1 MSSLSQ
7 FVLVILDVPLLR
19 PLTYKLEQNQEEVQ
33 IGDRCV
39 VPLGRREIVG
49 IVVGK
54 SNHCEIDPK
63 KQKSVIRVLNETAP
77 LDASWLRLT
86 KFASD
91 YYQHSWGEV
100 GLGCLPNFF
109 RTKPG
114 VRYQNSL
121 QRLRQ
126 LKKGKLCHSLIKH
139 ELNNEQKRAVDFL
152 KQSTGFRPTVL
163 FGVTGSGKTEVYL
176 HMMALAF
183 EKKADAQILFLVPE
197 INLTPQLESRVR
209 SFFIDKTIV
218 CLHSGLSQGE
228 RARSWLAMHEQRAQ
242 ILIGTRMAVFASLP
256 NLQMIVVDE
265 EHDLSY
271 KAGDGVRYSARD
283 LAVKR
288 AQLLD
293 IPIVLGSA
301 TPSLETWAHV
311 RSQHYHL
318 LTLSQRAVKEAELP
332 QLVVVN
338 PKEEKTTVGLA
349 QTVVDAI
356 SLALEKKE
364 QVIVFLN
371 RRGYAPVLTCP
382 SCGWLSTCPHCS
394 TYAVYHKSHRRLMCH
409 HCGWSTYVYS
419 QCPDCGNIDLMPLGA
434 GTQRIEEQLQEL
446 WPTARI
452 LRIDR
457 DSTQRKNAA
466 QQAFEAVHAGEVDIL
481 VGTQM
486 VAKGHDFKN
495 VSLVVVLNVDAQL
508 VSANPRSEERAFA
521 NLMQVAGR
529 AGRGGLSSKI
539 IVQSR
544 FGDRLIFK
552 ALAAQDYEM
561 FADELLTVR
570 EMEGAIPFASQALLL
585 ADASNLDKTLEFLSL
600 ALNIG
605 ERIRERYSLDDIAIF
620 DPIPMAVMKIADK
633 ERGQLLI
640 EATSR
645 VRLNYFL
652 TIWIKEL
659 SEIKTS
665 VHWVVDVDPIDV

>member
-1 MSSLSQ
+1 MFSLLQ
-7 FVLVILDVPLLR
+7 FVQVILDVPLLP
-19 PLTYKLEQNQEEVQ
+19 PLTYKLDQNQEVQ
-33 IGDRCV
+33 LGDRCV

-49 IVVGK
+49 IVVGL
-54 SNHCEIDPK
+54 SDHCEIDPK
-63 KQKSVIRVLNETAP
+63 KQKSVLRVLKETSP

-100 GLGCLPNFF
+100 AMSCLPNFF

-114 VRYQNSL
+114 VRYEASL
-121 QRLRQ
+121 QRLRK
-126 LKKGKLCHSLIKH
+126 LKVRKQFASELKH
-139 ELNNEQKRAVDFL
+139 ELNTEQKRSVDFL
-152 KQSTGFRPTVL
+152 KQSDGFSPTVL

-176 HMMALAF
+176 RMMAQTF
-183 EKKADAQILFLVPE
+183 EKKPDAQILFLVPE
-197 INLTPQLESRVR
+197 INLTPQLETRVR

-218 CLHSGLSQGE
+218 CMHSGLSQGE
-228 RARSWLAMHEQRAQ
+228 RARSWLAMHEKQAQ

-256 NLQMIVVDE
+256 NLQLIVVDE

-288 AQLLD
+288 AQLLN

-318 LTLSQRAVKEAELP
+318 LTLPQRAVREAELP

-338 PKEEKTTVGLA
+338 PKEEKTTFGLA
-349 QTVVDAI
+349 QTVIDAI
-356 SLALEKKE
+356 SQTLEKKE

-382 SCGWLSTCPHCS
+382 SCGWLSACPHCS

-409 HCGWSTYVYS
+409 HCGWSTHVYS

-434 GTQRIEEQLQEL
+434 GTQRIEEQLQEI
-446 WPTARI
+446 WPSARI

-466 QQAFEAVHAGEVDIL
+466 QVAFDAVHAGDVDIL

-529 AGRGGLSSKI
+529 AGRGGLASKI

-544 FGDRLIFK
+544 FGDRPIFK
-552 ALAAQDYEM
+552 ALAAQNYEM
-561 FADELLTVR
+561 FADELLAVR

-585 ADASNLDKTLEFLSL
+585 ADAPSLDKTLEFLSL
-600 ALNIG
+600 ASSIG
-605 ERIRERYSLDDIAIF
+605 EKIRGQYKLDDIAIF
-620 DPIPMAVMKIADK
+620 DPIPMAVMKVADK

-640 EATSR
+640 EAISK

-652 TIWIKEL
+652 TIWLKAL
-659 SEIKTS
+659 SELKTS
-665 VHWVVDVDPIDV
+665 VHWVMDVDPIDV

>member
-1 MSSLSQ
+1 MSSLAL
-7 FVLVILDVPLLR
+7 FVQVILDVPLLP
-19 PLTYKLEQNQEEVQ
+19 PLTYKLEQNQEVQ
-33 IGDRCV
+33 VGDRCV
-39 VPLGRREIVG
+39 VPLGKREVVG

-54 SNHCEIDPK
+54 SDHCEVDPK
-63 KQKSVIRVLNETAP
+63 KQKSVIRILNETTP
-77 LDASWLRLT
+77 LDTNWLRLT

-100 GLGCLPNFF
+100 GLSCLPNFF

-114 VRYQNSL
+114 VRYQTSL
-121 QRLRQ
+121 EKLRK
-126 LKKGKLCHSLIKH
+126 LKATKLLSSDIKH
-139 ELNNEQKRAVDFL
+139 ELNHEQKYAVNSL
-152 KQSTGFRPTVL
+152 KSFDGFKPTVL

-176 HMMALAF
+176 HMMALTF
-183 EKKADAQILFLVPE
+183 ERHPNAQILFLVPE
-197 INLTPQLESRVR
+197 INLTPQLEARVR
-209 SFFIDKTIV
+209 SFFTHKKIV
-218 CLHSGLSQGE
+218 CMHSGLSQGE
-228 RARSWLAMHEQRAQ
+228 RARSWLAMHEKQAQ
-242 ILIGTRMAVFASLP
+242 ILIGTRMAVFASMP
-256 NLQMIVVDE
+256 ELQLIVVDE

-288 AQLLD
+288 AQLLN

-338 PKEEKTTVGLA
+338 PKEEKTTFGLA

-356 SLALEKKE
+356 SETLEKKE

-409 HCGWSTYVYS
+409 HCGWSTHVYS

-434 GTQRIEEQLQEL
+434 GTQRIEEQLQEI
-446 WPTARI
+446 WPSARI

-457 DSTQRKNAA
+457 DSTQKKNAA
-466 QQAFEAVHAGEVDIL
+466 QVAFDAVHAGEVDIL

-486 VAKGHDFKN
+486 VAKGHDFQK

-508 VSANPRSEERAFA
+508 VSANPRSEERVFA

-529 AGRGGLSSKI
+529 AGRGGLSSTM

-544 FGDRLIFK
+544 FGDRPIFK

-561 FADELLTVR
+561 FADELLAVR

-585 ADASNLDKTLEFLSL
+585 ADASSLDKTLEFLSQ
-600 ALNIG
+600 ASSIG
-605 ERIRERYSLDDIAIF
+605 TTIRERYQLDDIAIF
-620 DPIPMAVMKIADK
+620 DPIPMAVMKVADR

-640 EATSR
+640 EAASK
-645 VRLNYFL
+645 VRLNRFL
-652 TIWIKEL
+652 AIWIKEL
-659 SEIKTS
+659 SDLKTS
-665 VHWVVDVDPIDV
+665 VHWVMDVDPIDV

>member
-1 MSSLSQ
+1 MSSLAL
-7 FVLVILDVPLLR
+7 FVQVILDVPLLP
-19 PLTYKLEQNQEEVQ
+19 PLTYKLEQNQEVQ
-33 IGDRCV
+33 VGDRCV
-39 VPLGRREIVG
+39 VPLGKREVVG

-54 SNHCEIDPK
+54 SDHCEVDPK
-63 KQKSVIRVLNETAP
+63 KQKSVIRILNETTP
-77 LDASWLRLT
+77 LDTNWLRLT

-100 GLGCLPNFF
+100 GLSCLPNFF

-114 VRYQNSL
+114 VRYQTSL
-121 QRLRQ
+121 EKLRK
-126 LKKGKLCHSLIKH
+126 LKTTKLLSSDIKH
-139 ELNNEQKRAVDFL
+139 ELNHEQKYAVNSL
-152 KQSTGFRPTVL
+152 KSFDGFKPTVL

-176 HMMALAF
+176 HMMALTF
-183 EKKADAQILFLVPE
+183 ERRPNAQILFLVPE
-197 INLTPQLESRVR
+197 INLTPQLEARVR
-209 SFFIDKTIV
+209 SFFTHKKIV
-218 CLHSGLSQGE
+218 CMHSGLSQGE
-228 RARSWLAMHEQRAQ
+228 RARSWLAMHEKQAQ
-242 ILIGTRMAVFASLP
+242 ILIGTRMAVFASMP
-256 NLQMIVVDE
+256 ELQLIVVDE

-288 AQLLD
+288 AQLLN

-332 QLVVVN
+332 QLMVVN
-338 PKEEKTTVGLA
+338 PKEEKTTFGLA

-356 SLALEKKE
+356 SETLEKKE

-409 HCGWSTYVYS
+409 HCGWSTHVYS

-434 GTQRIEEQLQEL
+434 GTQRIEEQLQEI
-446 WPTARI
+446 WPSARI

-457 DSTQRKNAA
+457 DSTQKKNAA
-466 QQAFEAVHAGEVDIL
+466 QVAFDAVHAGEVDIL

-486 VAKGHDFKN
+486 VAKGHDFQK

-508 VSANPRSEERAFA
+508 VSANPRSEERVFA

-529 AGRGGLSSKI
+529 AGRGGLSSTM

-544 FGDRLIFK
+544 FGDRPIFK

-561 FADELLTVR
+561 FADELLAVR

-585 ADASNLDKTLEFLSL
+585 ADASSLDKTLEFLSQ
-600 ALNIG
+600 ASSIG
-605 ERIRERYSLDDIAIF
+605 TTIRERYQLDDIAIF
-620 DPIPMAVMKIADK
+620 DPIPMAVMKVADR

-640 EATSR
+640 EAASK
-645 VRLNYFL
+645 VRLNRFL
-652 TIWIKEL
+652 AIWIKEL
-659 SEIKTS
+659 SDLKTS
-665 VHWVVDVDPIDV
+665 VHWVMDVDPIDV

>member
-1 MSSLSQ
+1 MSSLAL
-7 FVLVILDVPLLR
+7 FVQVILDVPLLP
-19 PLTYKLEQNQEEVQ
+19 PLTYKLEQNQEVQ
-33 IGDRCV
+33 VGDRCV
-39 VPLGRREIVG
+39 VPLGKREVVG

-54 SNHCEIDPK
+54 SDHCEVDPK
-63 KQKSVIRVLNETAP
+63 KQKSVIRILNETTP
-77 LDASWLRLT
+77 LDTNWLRLT
-86 KFASD
+86 KFVSD

-100 GLGCLPNFF
+100 GLSCLPNFF

-114 VRYQNSL
+114 VRYQTSL
-121 QRLRQ
+121 EKLRK
-126 LKKGKLCHSLIKH
+126 LKTTKLLSSDIKH
-139 ELNNEQKRAVDFL
+139 ELNHEQKYAVNSL
-152 KQSTGFRPTVL
+152 KSFDGFKPTVL

-176 HMMALAF
+176 HMMALTF
-183 EKKADAQILFLVPE
+183 ERRPNAQILFLVPE
-197 INLTPQLESRVR
+197 INLTPQLEARVR
-209 SFFIDKTIV
+209 SFFTHKKIV
-218 CLHSGLSQGE
+218 CMHSGLSQGE
-228 RARSWLAMHEQRAQ
+228 RARSWLAMHEKQAQ
-242 ILIGTRMAVFASLP
+242 ILIGTRMAVFASMP
-256 NLQMIVVDE
+256 ELQLIVVDE

-288 AQLLD
+288 AQLLN

-338 PKEEKTTVGLA
+338 PKEEKTTFGLA

-356 SLALEKKE
+356 SETLEKKE

-409 HCGWSTYVYS
+409 HCGWSTHVYS

-434 GTQRIEEQLQEL
+434 GTQRIEEQLQEI
-446 WPTARI
+446 WPSARI

-457 DSTQRKNAA
+457 DSTQKKNAA
-466 QQAFEAVHAGEVDIL
+466 QVAFDAVHAGEVDIL

-486 VAKGHDFKN
+486 VAKGHDFQK

-508 VSANPRSEERAFA
+508 VSANPRSEERVFA

-529 AGRGGLSSKI
+529 AGRGGLSSTM

-544 FGDRLIFK
+544 FGDRPIFK

-561 FADELLTVR
+561 FADELLAVR

-585 ADASNLDKTLEFLSL
+585 ADASSLDKTLEFLSQ
-600 ALNIG
+600 ASSIG
-605 ERIRERYSLDDIAIF
+605 TTIRERYQLNDIAIF
-620 DPIPMAVMKIADK
+620 DPIPMAVMKVADR

-640 EATSR
+640 EAASK
-645 VRLNYFL
+645 VRLNRFL
-652 TIWIKEL
+652 AIWIKEL
-659 SEIKTS
+659 SDLKTS
-665 VHWVVDVDPIDV
+665 VHWVMDVDPIDV

>member
-1 MSSLSQ
+1 MSSLAL
-7 FVLVILDVPLLR
+7 FVQVILDVPLLP
-19 PLTYKLEQNQEEVQ
+19 PLTYKLEQNQEVQ
-33 IGDRCV
+33 VGDRCV
-39 VPLGRREIVG
+39 VPLGKREVVG

-54 SNHCEIDPK
+54 SDHCEVDPK
-63 KQKSVIRVLNETAP
+63 KQKSVIRILNETTP
-77 LDASWLRLT
+77 LDTNWLRLT

-100 GLGCLPNFF
+100 GLSCLPNFF

-114 VRYQNSL
+114 VRYQTSL
-121 QRLRQ
+121 EKLRK
-126 LKKGKLCHSLIKH
+126 LKTTKLLSSDIKH
-139 ELNNEQKRAVDFL
+139 ELNHEQKYAVNSL
-152 KQSTGFRPTVL
+152 KSFDGFKPTVL

-176 HMMALAF
+176 HMMALTF
-183 EKKADAQILFLVPE
+183 ERRPNAQILFLVPE
-197 INLTPQLESRVR
+197 INLTPQLEARVR
-209 SFFIDKTIV
+209 SFFTHKKIV
-218 CLHSGLSQGE
+218 CMHSGLSQGE
-228 RARSWLAMHEQRAQ
+228 RARSWLAMHEKQAQ
-242 ILIGTRMAVFASLP
+242 ILIGTRMAVFASMP
-256 NLQMIVVDE
+256 ELQLIVVDE

-288 AQLLD
+288 AQLLN

-338 PKEEKTTVGLA
+338 PKEEKTTFGLA

-356 SLALEKKE
+356 SETLEKKE

-409 HCGWSTYVYS
+409 HCGWSTHVYS

-434 GTQRIEEQLQEL
+434 GTQRIEEQLQEI
-446 WPTARI
+446 WPSARI

-457 DSTQRKNAA
+457 DSTQKKNAA
-466 QQAFEAVHAGEVDIL
+466 QVAFDAVHAGEVDIL

-486 VAKGHDFKN
+486 VAKGHDFQK

-508 VSANPRSEERAFA
+508 VSANPRSEERVFA

-529 AGRGGLSSKI
+529 AGRGGLSSTM

-544 FGDRLIFK
+544 FGDRPIFK

-561 FADELLTVR
+561 FADELLAVR

-585 ADASNLDKTLEFLSL
+585 ADASSLDKTLEFLSQ
-600 ALNIG
+600 ASSIG
-605 ERIRERYSLDDIAIF
+605 TTIRERYQLDDIAIF
-620 DPIPMAVMKIADK
+620 DPIPMAVMKVADR

-640 EATSR
+640 EAASK
-645 VRLNYFL
+645 VRLNRFL
-652 TIWIKEL
+652 AIWIKEL
-659 SEIKTS
+659 SDLKTS
-665 VHWVVDVDPIDV
+665 VHWVMDVDPIDV